1 MHDALVLFN
10 RVFKSVCHIVT
21 SLGLVS
27 CMKFAYLRLGLRPRV
42 ALSLHN
48 MYVVLRRLEV
58 PTD

>member
-1 MHDALVLFN
+1 MHDVLVLFN
-10 RVFKSVCHIVT
+10 SVFKSVCHIVM

-27 CMKFAYLRLGLRPRV
+27 CMGFAYLRLGLHPRV

-58 PTD
+58 LTS

>member
-1 MHDALVLFN
+1 M
-10 RVFKSVCHIVT
+10 

-27 CMKFAYLRLGLRPRV
+27 YMGFAYLRLGLRPRV

-58 PTD
+58 LTS